1 MEPPPTTESLP
12 AARAQS
18 WLSLAS
24 RLNSGTHVPAQ
35 RLAA

>member
-12 AARAQS
+12 AARVQS
-18 WLSLAS
+18 WLSIAS
-24 RLNSGTHVPAQ
+24 RLDAGKQVPAQ